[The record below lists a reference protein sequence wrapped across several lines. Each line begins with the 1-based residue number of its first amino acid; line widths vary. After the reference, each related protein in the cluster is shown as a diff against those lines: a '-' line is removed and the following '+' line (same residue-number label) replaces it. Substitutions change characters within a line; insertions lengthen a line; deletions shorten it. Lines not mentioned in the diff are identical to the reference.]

1 MKWRKAHKDNALEV
15 YKAIK
20 SGKRE
25 FGNRLSFL
33 LPQIQEER
41 EDAGMSKFS
50 LFMRENKTV
59 RENEKYA
66 PTKSL
71 LDGSGKPL
79 AWEFQH
85 ISSKEN
91 ENIRE
96 SSTMEVQVKGK
107 PNVFRPKLNSSQY
120 LSRMI
125 VASTVFPDLYDKELQ
140 DSYGVM
146 TPEELVFAM
155 VDDPGEYNSLCE
167 WLQKFQGFTRTFEE
181 KVDEA
186 KN

>member
-1 MKWRKAHKDNALEV
+1 MAV

-96 SSTMEVQVKGK
+96 SSTMEVQVKGIFLSHSYLYQIRYF
-107 PNVFRPKLNSSQY
+107 PIQEFLRRPSAPFWSAWDPPAHRPARRRGPRCAP
-120 LSRMI
+120 SRRRT
-125 VASTVFPDLYDKELQ
+125 AAGRSGPC
-140 DSYGVM
+140 
-146 TPEELVFAM
+146 PEPPP
-155 VDDPGEYNSLCE
+155 PGAA
-167 WLQKFQGFTRTFEE
+167 G
-181 KVDEA
+181 
-186 KN
+186 